1 MRKTTMKK
9 TKSPRKRSKVK
20 TAKKGKLSPSSKKR
34 KPSKRAITYQVAK
47 RKVRSK
53 KSAGHGK
60 QRLRRRQTIKKS
72 VGKQVKGA
80 AKNKI
85 VRIMGHGQYSVDH
98 KTLQRLNEIDG
109 LLVQLVSTDRPDD
122 NEFKK
127 HLIEL
132 TSIVQNNGKQLDSKE
147 IIQSDIILPS
157 ADLSVDEAKRL
168 FIGEGVVPE
177 I

>member
-1 MRKTTMKK
+1 MKQTRSPRRAK
-9 TKSPRKRSKVK
+9 TKPV
-20 TAKKGKLSPSSKKR
+20 KKGKLQSR
-34 KPSKRAITYQVAK
+34 KQTKPLKRASTYQVAK
-47 RKVRSK
+47 RNVRSK
-53 KSAGHGK
+53 RPGRHGK
-60 QRLRRRQTIKKS
+60 QQFRQRSKKTARRGLKA
-72 VGKQVKGA
+72 V

-98 KTLQRLNEIDG
+98 KTLQRLNEIDD

-132 TSIVQNNGKQLDSKE
+132 TSIVETNGKQLDPKE

>member
-1 MRKTTMKK
+1 MKG
-9 TKSPRKRSKVK
+9 TKSQ
-20 TAKKGKLSPSSKKR
+20 KKGKAKITKSKLSSRKQR
-34 KPSKRAITYQVAK
+34 QRQRQKPSKRGTTHQVARRKTGGAKQSIGVKKTLLK
-47 RKVRSK
+47 RKQPSR
-53 KSAGHGK
+53 KSGVIA
-60 QRLRRRQTIKKS
+60 
-72 VGKQVKGA
+72 VKPA

-85 VRIMGHGQYSVDH
+85 VRIMGQGQFSVDN
-98 KTLQRLNEIDG
+98 KILEKLNEIDSM
-109 LLVQLVSTDRPDD
+109 LVQLVNTDRPDD

-132 TSIVQNNGKQLDSKE
+132 TRIVQKNGKQLDSKQ

>member
-1 MRKTTMKK
+1 MKQIR
-9 TKSPRKRSKVK
+9 SPKRAKVK
-20 TAKKGKLSPSSKKR
+20 PDKKR
-34 KPSKRAITYQVAK
+34 KLSSRKQTKPLKRASTYQLPK

-53 KSAGHGK
+53 QPVRHTK
-60 QRLRRRQTIKKS
+60 QQLRRRQTLKKKS
-72 VGKQVKGA
+72 ARKELKPVVT
-80 AKNKI
+80 NKI
-85 VRIMGHGQYSVDH
+85 VRIMGHGQFSVDH
-98 KTLQRLNEIDG
+98 RTLQRLNEIDD
-109 LLVQLVSTDRPDD
+109 LLVQLVNTDRPDD

-132 TSIVQNNGKQLDSKE
+132 TRIVEDDGKQLDPKE

>member
-1 MRKTTMKK
+1 MKE
-9 TKSPRKRSKVK
+9 TKSPKKRAKVK
-20 TAKKGKLSPSSKKR
+20 TVKKGKLSSGKQR
-34 KPSKRAITYQVAK
+34 KPLKRASIYQLAK
-47 RKVRSK
+47 RKVGSKQPARHSKQQLRHRQTVK
-53 KSAGHGK
+53 KSAGK
-60 QRLRRRQTIKKS
+60 ALKP
-72 VGKQVKGA
+72 A
-80 AKNKI
+80 AKNKV
-85 VRIMGHGQYSVDH
+85 VRIMGHGQFSVDR
-98 KTLQRLNEIDG
+98 KTLQRLNEIDD

-132 TSIVQNNGKQLDSKE
+132 TKIVEENGKQLDSKE

>member
-1 MRKTTMKK
+1 MKQ
-9 TKSPRKRSKVK
+9 TRSPKRAKVK
-20 TAKKGKLSPSSKKR
+20 PVKKGKLRSR
-34 KPSKRAITYQVAK
+34 KQTKPLKRASTYQVAK
-47 RKVRSK
+47 RNVRSK
-53 KSAGHGK
+53 RPVRHGK
-60 QRLRRRQTIKKS
+60 GQLRSRQRSKKTARRGLKP
-72 VGKQVKGA
+72 V

-85 VRIMGHGQYSVDH
+85 VRIMGHGQYSIDH
-98 KTLQRLNEIDG
+98 KTLQRLNEIDD

-132 TSIVQNNGKQLDSKE
+132 TSMVEKTGKQLDPKE

>member
-1 MRKTTMKK
+1 MKQ
-9 TKSPRKRSKVK
+9 TRSPRRAKVK
-20 TAKKGKLSPSSKKR
+20 PVKKGKLSSR
-34 KPSKRAITYQVAK
+34 KQTKPLKRASTYQVAK
-47 RKVRSK
+47 GKVRRSK
-53 KSAGHGK
+53 QPARHSK
-60 QRLRRRQTIKKS
+60 QHFRRRQTSKRS
-72 VGKQVKGA
+72 AGKGLKPVA
-80 AKNKI
+80 RNKI
-85 VRIMGHGQYSVDH
+85 VRIMGHGQFSVDH

-109 LLVQLVSTDRPDD
+109 LLVQLVNTDRPDD

-132 TSIVQNNGKQLDSKE
+132 TRIVQDDGRQLDPKE